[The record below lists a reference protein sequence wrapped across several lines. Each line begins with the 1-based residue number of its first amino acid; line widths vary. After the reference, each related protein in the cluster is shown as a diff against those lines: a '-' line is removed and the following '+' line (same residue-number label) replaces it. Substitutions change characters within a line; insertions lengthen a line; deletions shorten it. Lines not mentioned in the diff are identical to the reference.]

1 MSSSRNLIAAT
12 VLASLAVSGC
22 ATKSDNAD
30 NGSVDG
36 IKLGPGMTDS
46 TVTLGVIT
54 DLSGPFA
61 VLGMPALDGLKLAID
76 QINEEGG
83 ICGRFAVELDVQD
96 SGSDVQKATQAYD
109 SIEEDVLALVQT
121 LGAPVNTAL
130 IPRFAQDQV
139 VNVPLAWGRSL
150 LGWEGNAVPGGFYDT
165 DMANG
170 LSYLLQEGLLEK
182 GDAVGHIYF
191 TGEYGENGLAGAEHV
206 AEANGLTVIG
216 AEVSPTDVDMTAHVK
231 RFAEKGVDAIALS
244 VAPNQ
249 TASAVS
255 VAASEGLTLP
265 VVMNNP
271 AFSPGLLDSPVG
283 ETLLANGYIANAFSP
298 SFTDTAEDLAAAWK
312 QAHPDKAP
320 TSTVVA
326 GAGTGE
332 IIRHVLDKACTDGD
346 MTREGLLSAKTSLD
360 KLTTQDIVVPL
371 DLSGGAT
378 TRSSNIQRPA
388 DVPGGMKIV
397 AGSYTG
403 PDTDSLK

>member
-1 MSSSRNLIAAT
+1 LSSSRNLIAAT

-22 ATKSDNAD
+22 ATKPGNAD

-36 IKLGPGMTDS
+36 IDLGPGMSES

-76 QINEEGG
+76 QINEDGG
-83 ICGRFAVELDVQD
+83 ICGRFAVDLDVQD

-109 SIEEDVLALVQT
+109 SMEEDVLALVQT

-130 IPRFAQDQV
+130 IPRFSQDEV

-170 LSYLLQEGLLEK
+170 LGYLLQEGVIED

-206 AEANGLTVIG
+206 ATAHDLTLVG
-216 AEVSPTDVDMTAHVK
+216 AEVSPTDVDMTAHVQ
-231 RFAEKGVDAIALS
+231 RFAQEGVDAIALS
-244 VAPNQ
+244 VGPNQ

-255 VAASEGLTLP
+255 VSAAEGLDVP
-265 VVMNNP
+265 IVMNYP
-271 AFSPGLLDSPVG
+271 AFAPGLLDSPIG
-283 ETLLANGYIANAFSP
+283 DTLRNNGYISTAFSP
-298 SFTDTAEDLAAAWK
+298 SFTGDSQDLADSWED
-312 QAHPDKAP
+312 AHKGTEP
-320 TSTVVA
+320 TGTVVA

-332 IIRHVLDKACTDGD
+332 IIRQVLEKACANGD
-346 MTREGLLSAKTSLD
+346 MTRAGLLAAKESLTE
-360 KLTTQDIVVPL
+360 LTTKGILVPL
-371 DLSGGAT
+371 DLSGGAST
-378 TRSSNIQRPA
+378 NSSNILQPA
-388 DVPGGMKIV
+388 DAPGGMKV
-397 AGSYTG
+397 VLDDYTG
-403 PDTDSLK
+403 PDSEGLE

>member
-1 MSSSRNLIAAT
+1 MSSSRTLIAAT
-12 VLASLAVSGC
+12 VLASVAVSGC
-22 ATKSDNAD
+22 ATKSSNAD
-30 NGSVDG
+30 KGSADG

-61 VLGMPALDGLKLAID
+61 VLGMPALDGLKLATE
-76 QINEEGG
+76 QINKEGG
-83 ICGRFAVELDVQD
+83 ICDRYEIALDVHD

-109 SIEEDVLALVQT
+109 SIEGDVLALVQT

-130 IPRFAQDQV
+130 TPRFTQDQI

-150 LGWEGNAVPGGFYDT
+150 IAWKGNAVPGGLYDT

-170 LSYLLQEGLLEK
+170 LGYVLEEGLIEK
-182 GDAVGHIYF
+182 GDAVGHLYF

-206 AEANGLTVIG
+206 AGAHDLTIVG

-231 RFAEKGVDAIALS
+231 RFAEERVDAIALS

-255 VAASEGLTLP
+255 VAAAEGLDVP
-265 VVMNNP
+265 VIMNNP
-271 AFSPGLLDSPVG
+271 AFSPGLLDTPVG
-283 ETLLANGYIANAFSP
+283 KALLANGYVANAFSP
-298 SFTDTAEDLAAAWK
+298 SFTGKAEELAAAWK
-312 QAHPDKAP
+312 QAHPDKEP

-326 GAGTGE
+326 GAGTAE
-332 IIRHVLDKACTDGD
+332 VIRQVLEKACEEGD
-346 MTREGLLSAKTSLD
+346 MTRAGLLAAKESLVEV
-360 KLTTQDIVVPL
+360 TTNGIVVPL
-371 DLSGGAT
+371 DLSDGAT
-378 TRSSNIQRPA
+378 TSSSNILRPA
-388 DVPGGMKIV
+388 DAPGGMTIV
-397 AGSYTG
+397 ADSYTG

>member
-1 MSSSRNLIAAT
+1 MSSSRTLIAAT
-12 VLASLAVSGC
+12 VLASVAVSGC
-22 ATKSDNAD
+22 ATKSGNAD

-36 IKLGPGMTDS
+36 IKLGPGMSDS
-46 TVTLGVIT
+46 TVTLGVVT

-61 VLGMPALDGLKLAID
+61 VLGMPALDGLKLVRD
-76 QINEEGG
+76 QINREGG
-83 ICGRFAVELDVQD
+83 ICKRFDVKLDVRD

-109 SIEEDVLALVQT
+109 SMEKDVLALVQT

-130 IPRFAQDQV
+130 IPRFTKDQI

-150 LGWEGNAVPGGFYDT
+150 LDWEGNAVPGGLYDT

-206 AEANGLTVIG
+206 TSANGLTVIG
-216 AEVSPTDVDMTAHVK
+216 AEVSPTDVDMTAHIK
-231 RFAEKGVDAIALS
+231 RFSQRGVDAIALS

-255 VAASEGLTLP
+255 VAAADGLNVP
-265 VVMNNP
+265 VIMNNP

-283 ETLLANGYIANAFSP
+283 KSLLANGYIANAFSP
-298 SFTDTAEDLAAAWK
+298 AFTGKAEDLAAAWK
-312 QAHPDKAP
+312 QAHPDKEP

-332 IIRHVLDKACTDGD
+332 IIRRVLEKACTDGD
-346 MTREGLLSAKTSLD
+346 MTREGLLTAKASLD
-360 KLTTQDIVVPL
+360 KLTTRDIVVPL

-378 TRSSNIQRPA
+378 TSSSNIQRPA

-403 PDTDSLK
+403 PDTDSLE